1 MEWAPGLYRYTMV
14 QMRGRYRCAVVQ
26 THGET
31 HCRASLPSTHGG
43 DRRDR
48 RTVDTRH
55 GVKTHGVRLPD
66 KDALPCVSTIDARCK
81 DARCKDARQCVST
94 YPSKILLLGEY
105 GILLGSVGLAVPYP
119 VFGGSFALPGQQD
132 DSVDA
137 GTAHDSNQNL
147 RSLLEYLESRTD
159 DFQFLDL
166 GKLRQD
172 LESGL
177 WFNSNIPQGY
187 GVGSSGALTAA
198 LFENYEAQGATDQT
212 ISEVRHKLAAI
223 EKYFHG
229 TSSGLD
235 PLVALTN
242 APILIEKEGRVRSLE
257 KSAFQLTENSGLF
270 LIDTKSI
277 GKTGKLVPWFL
288 EKYQDWEFRR
298 AVDEVYLPAIQQAVD
313 SLLNGNYIEF
323 SSEFAVISAF
333 QMQFL
338 SPMIPSHFIDFVDDG
353 LSTGTFYLKLCG
365 SGGGGFMLGTTQHPE
380 KTKSYFQQKGFDIR
394 FLF

>member
-1 MEWAPGLYRYTMV
+1 MDA
-14 QMRGRYRCAVVQ
+14 RC
-26 THGET
+26 
-31 HCRASLPSTHGG
+31 
-43 DRRDR
+43 
-48 RTVDTRH
+48 
-55 GVKTHGVRLPD
+55 
-66 KDALPCVSTIDARCK
+66 KDARCTDARQCVSTIDARCK
-81 DARCKDARQCVST
+81 DAQLCVST

-105 GILLGSVGLAVPYP
+105 GILLGSQGLAVPYP
-119 VFGGSFALPGQQD
+119 AFGGSFAYPGQQD
-132 DSVDA
+132 DVVDA

-147 RSLLEYLESRTD
+147 RSLLEHLESRPE
-159 DFQFLDL
+159 DFHFLDL
-166 GKLRQD
+166 IKLRQD
-172 LESGL
+172 IESGL

-198 LFENYEAQGATDQT
+198 IFENYEVQGTTAQTLP
-212 ISEVRHKLAAI
+212 EVRLKLASI

-235 PLVALTN
+235 PLVALIN
-242 APILIEKEGRVRSLE
+242 APILIEKEGNVRSLE
-257 KSAFQLTENSGLF
+257 ASALRLSEDSGLF

-298 AVDEVYLPAIQQAVD
+298 AVDEVYLPAVQQAVD
-313 SLLNGNYIEF
+313 SLLQSNYADF
-323 SSEFAVISAF
+323 RSEFATISAF

-338 SPMIPSHFIDFVDDG
+338 APMIPSHFLDFVDDG
-353 LSTGTFYLKLCG
+353 LSTDTFYLKLCG

-380 KTKSYFQQKGFDIR
+380 KAKSYFQQKGFDIR

>member
-1 MEWAPGLYRYTMV
+1 M
-14 QMRGRYRCAVVQ
+14 
-26 THGET
+26 
-31 HCRASLPSTHGG
+31 THGG
-43 DRRDR
+43 ARTHGVTRTHGVRPHHR
-48 RTVDTRH
+48 RTAYTRH
-55 GVKTHGVRLPD
+55 GVETHSVRLPI
-66 KDALPCVSTIDARCK
+66 IDA
-81 DARCKDARQCVST
+81 QLCVST

-105 GILLGSVGLAVPYP
+105 AILLGSVGLAVPYP
-119 VFGGSFALPGQQD
+119 VFGGSFAFSGQPD
-132 DSVDA
+132 DGVA
-137 GTAHDSNQNL
+137 PEIITDSNQNL
-147 RSLLEYLESRTD
+147 TSLLEYLESRTD

-166 GKLRQD
+166 KNLRLD
-172 LESGL
+172 IESGL

-198 LFENYEAQGATDQT
+198 IFENYKVQGTTTQT
-212 ISEVRHKLAAI
+212 LTEVRHKLATI

-242 APILIEKEGRVRSLE
+242 APILIEKEGSVRSLE
-257 KSAFQLTENSGLF
+257 TSGLRLTENSGLF

-298 AVDEVYLPAIQQAVD
+298 AVDEVYLPAVQQAVD
-313 SLLNGNYIEF
+313 ALLQGNYANF
-323 SSEFAVISAF
+323 SSEFAEISAF

-338 SPMIPSHFIDFVDDG
+338 SPMIPSHFIDFVDYG

-380 KTKSYFQQKGFDIR
+380 KAKSYFQQKGFDFR